1 MSWPLSPLSH
11 PQTNPTSESNSTLA
25 YHQKSSE
32 QEKCFRCTV
41 CDKRF
46 GQLVNLNRHLQK
58 FHSERGPLGD
68 VFNEAGAV
76 TTETSYKFIIPKL
89 GIFCTF
95 LPHQW
100 NCHLFEVHPGTN
112 IVWLV
117 SLDLGWEEMENLFKI
132 ELISCVSYMTKG

>member
-1 MSWPLSPLSH
+1 MSWPLSPLRH
-11 PQTNPTSESNSTLA
+11 PQTNPTSESNSTLE

-58 FHSERGPLGD
+58 FHSERGPLSD
-68 VFNEAGAV
+68 VFNEAGKGTAV
-76 TTETSYKFIIPKL
+76 TWYLLRIEFYLYLPAPSVELSFVRSSSRQKCCLVGFL
-89 GIFCTF
+89 GSSC
-95 LPHQW
+95 
-100 NCHLFEVHPGTN
+100 
-112 IVWLV
+112 
-117 SLDLGWEEMENLFKI
+117 SSEEMENLFKI